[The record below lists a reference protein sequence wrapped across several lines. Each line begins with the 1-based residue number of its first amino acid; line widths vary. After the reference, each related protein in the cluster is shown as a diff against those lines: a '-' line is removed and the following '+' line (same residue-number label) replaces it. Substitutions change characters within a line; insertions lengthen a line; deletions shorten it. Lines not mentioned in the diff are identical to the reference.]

1 MESMTGQVN
10 ILLVDDQPGK
20 LLSYEVMLRDLDA
33 NLLKATCAN
42 EALQLLLKNE
52 VAVILID
59 VCMPELDGFEL
70 AAMIRQ
76 HPRFQKTALI
86 FISAIHLSES
96 DYLRGYDA
104 GAVDYVPVPVV
115 PELLRAKVR
124 VFAELYLKT
133 KQLESLN
140 RELEQRVAER
150 TEALESAHNR
160 LVQSEEARSLALAA
174 GHMGSWEYGVAGNRW
189 YLDTGLRQILGV
201 GDEFQPSID
210 TIGSRIHA
218 DDLAQF
224 RQSLSALTS
233 ENNTFQSEIRV
244 IRDNGQVRWCL
255 ATTAGALN
263 EEGALERLSGVL
275 VDITARK
282 EAESMQILLAREVD
296 HRARNALGV
305 VQAIVRLARAETIE
319 SYVKAVDGR
328 IQALAH
334 THELLSKSRW
344 QGADIERLIAEEL
357 APYRG
362 GDSGKVTI
370 TGPAVMLVPE
380 RAQAIGLV
388 LHELATNAA
397 KYGALS
403 HQDGKLEVRWSFE
416 GGILALSWLETGCRD
431 VVAPTRRGFGTKI
444 ITSSIHRGIGGTA
457 DFEWLPTGLRFALT
471 IDCEHS
477 SKLSALTRPPGNGA
491 AKPGG
496 TRVLVVEDEA
506 LIGMLTMTMIQELG
520 YAALG
525 PMTNLADANA
535 VIDRHEFDV
544 AVIDLNLNG
553 LPAYPLADALCSKGV
568 PFMFVTGYA
577 SDAVDGRFSHVPL
590 IQKPIPRDQL
600 AHTISRLIADN
611 PAGAAKR
618 RVSNHAVEPG

>member
-1 MESMTGQVN
+1 MQDQVN

-33 NLLKATCAN
+33 NLLKASCAN

-70 AAMIRQ
+70 AAMIRE

-150 TEALESAHNR
+150 TEALETAHHR
-160 LVQSEEARSLALAA
+160 LMQSDAARSLALAA
-174 GHMGSWEYGVAGNRW
+174 GDMGSWDYTLRTDHWNW
-189 YLDTGLRQILGV
+189 DTGLRQIFGLGEDV
-201 GDEFQPSID
+201 SADRATLESH
-210 TIGSRIHA
+210 IHA

-224 RQSLSALTS
+224 KASLAALTAQ
-233 ENNTFQSEIRV
+233 NNTFQSEIR
-244 IRDNGQVRWCL
+244 ILRDNGQVRWCL
-255 ATTAGALN
+255 ATTAARLSV
-263 EEGALERLSGVL
+263 EGGLERLSGVL
-275 VDITARK
+275 VDVTARK
-282 EAESMQILLAREVD
+282 EAETMQALLAREVD

-305 VQAIVRLARAETIE
+305 VQAIVRLARADTIE

-334 THELLSKSRW
+334 THELLLKSRW

-357 APYRG
+357 APYCEG
-362 GDSGKVTI
+362 GKITI
-370 TGPAVMLVPE
+370 AGPAVLLSPE

-403 HQDGKLEVRWSFE
+403 DQDGQLDVQWSFRE
-416 GGILALSWLETGCRD
+416 GVLDLCWLETGCRD
-431 VVAPTRRGFGTKI
+431 VAQPTRKGFGTKI
-444 ITSSIHRGIGGTA
+444 ISSSIHRGNGGEA
-457 DFEWLPTGLRFALT
+457 KFQWLATGLRFTLVM
-471 IDCEHS
+471 DCQRKNPAASPVGDEANPAS
-477 SKLSALTRPPGNGA
+477 EPTGSASP
-491 AKPGG
+491 
-496 TRVLVVEDEA
+496 RVLVVEDEI
-506 LIGMLTMTMIQELG
+506 LIGMLTMNMVKDLG
-520 YAALG
+520 YATLG

-535 VIDRHEFDV
+535 VIDQDDFDV

-553 LPAYPLADALCSKGV
+553 FSAYPLADALDSRGV

-577 SDAVDGRFSHVPL
+577 SDSVDGRFSHVPL
-590 IQKPIPRDQL
+590 IQKPIPKDQL
-600 AHTISRLIADN
+600 ANAIAQLV
-611 PAGAAKR
+611 AGRVAR
-618 RVSNHAVEPG
+618 RRQKLSTVKVRD

>member
-1 MESMTGQVN
+1 VPDQVN

-42 EALQLLLKNE
+42 EALEALLRHE

-140 RELEQRVAER
+140 RDLEQRVAER
-150 TEALESAHNR
+150 TAALETANFR

-174 GHMGSWEYGVAGNRW
+174 GDMGSWEYNVAGDRW
-189 YLDTGLRQILGV
+189 NWDTGLRQIFGV
-201 GDEFQPSID
+201 DDSFEPGKDAIRR
-210 TIGSRIHA
+210 RIHPEDFA
-218 DDLAQF
+218 GFTA
-224 RQSLSALTS
+224 SLDALTAQNS
-233 ENNTFQSEIRV
+233 TFQTELRIL
-244 IRDNGQVRWCL
+244 RDNGQVRWCL
-255 ATTAGALN
+255 ATTAGALDAQ
-263 EEGALERLSGVL
+263 GVLERLSGVL

-282 EAESMQILLAREVD
+282 EAEAMQIMLAREVD

-305 VQAIVRLARAETIE
+305 VQAIVRLARADTIDA
-319 SYVKAVDGR
+319 YVKAVDGR

-344 QGADIERLIAEEL
+344 QGADMERLIAEEL
-357 APYRG
+357 APYRAG
-362 GDSGKVTI
+362 EPGRI
-370 TGPAVMLVPE
+370 AIQGPAVMLAPE

-403 HQDGKLEVRWSFE
+403 GQDGRLEVRWLEQDGVLTFF
-416 GGILALSWLETGCRD
+416 WLETGCRD
-431 VVAPTRRGFGTKI
+431 VAPPTRKGFGTKI
-444 ITSSIHRGIGGTA
+444 IAGSIHRGNGGETR
-457 DFEWLPTGLRFALT
+457 FEWLPTGLRFTLT
-471 IDCEHS
+471 FRCEP
-477 SKLSALTRPPGNGA
+477 KDGPAPLPREAANESASASP
-491 AKPGG
+491 
-496 TRVLVVEDEA
+496 RVLVVEDEA
-506 LIGMLTMTMIQELG
+506 LVGMLTTSMVREMG

-525 PMTNLADANA
+525 PLTNIADARA
-535 VIDRHEFDV
+535 VIARDEFDV

-553 LPAYPLADALCSKGV
+553 MPAYPSADALHSKGV
-568 PFMFVTGYA
+568 PFVFVTGYA
-577 SDAVDGRFSHVPL
+577 PDAIDRRFSHVPL
-590 IQKPIPRDQL
+590 IQKPIPKDQL
-600 AHTISRLIADN
+600 ARIIAGLTA
-611 PAGAAKR
+611 AGADGAERPKR
-618 RVSNHAVEPG
+618 MAVTARD

>member
-1 MESMTGQVN
+1 MSDQVN

-70 AAMIRQ
+70 AAMIRE

-124 VFAELYLKT
+124 VFSELYLKT
-133 KQLESLN
+133 KQLEQLN

-150 TEALESAHNR
+150 TMALEAANNR
-160 LVQSEEARSLALAA
+160 LIQSEKARGLALAS
-174 GHMGSWEYGVAGNRW
+174 GSMGSWEYSVAGESW
-189 YLDTGLRQILGV
+189 TLDPGLRGIFGV
-201 GDEFQPSID
+201 DDGFEPSHAAIAA
-210 TIGSRIHA
+210 RIHA

-224 RQSLSALTS
+224 RASLDGLTPQ
-233 ENNTFQSEIRV
+233 NNTFQSEIR
-244 IRDNGQVRWCL
+244 ILRDNGQTRCCL
-255 ATTAGALN
+255 ATTAAALDAA
-263 EEGALERLSGVL
+263 GKLERLNGVL
-275 VDITARK
+275 VDITDRK
-282 EAESMQILLAREVD
+282 EAETMQILLAREVD

-305 VQAIVRLARAETIE
+305 VQAIVRLARADTVEG
-319 SYVKAVDGR
+319 YVKAVDGR

-357 APYRG
+357 EPYREQ
-362 GDSGKVTI
+362 DADRVSI
-370 TGPAVMLVPE
+370 RGPSVILPPE
-380 RAQAIGLV
+380 RAQAIGIV

-403 HQDGKLEVRWSFE
+403 RAEGRLDVHWSFQDN
-416 GGILALSWLETGCRD
+416 ILALDWRESGCREI
-431 VVAPTRRGFGTKI
+431 VEPTRRGFGTKI
-444 ITSSIHRGIGGTA
+444 ISSSIHQGNGGEVG
-457 DFEWLPTGLRFALT
+457 FEWLPTGLHFTLT
-471 IDCEHS
+471 INCGRKKDGAVLARS
-477 SKLSALTRPPGNGA
+477 DSRKPADANGR
-491 AKPGG
+491 
-496 TRVLVVEDEA
+496 RVLVVEDEA
-506 LIGMLTMTMIQELG
+506 LIGMLTMAMVKELG
-520 YAALG
+520 YATLG
-525 PMTNLADANA
+525 PMTTIAEAHE
-535 VIDRHEFDV
+535 VIGRDEFDV

-553 LPAYPLADALCSKGV
+553 LPAYPLADALHSKGV
-568 PFMFVTGYA
+568 PFVFVTGYA
-577 SDAVDGRFSHVPL
+577 ADSIDRRFSHVPL
-590 IQKPIPRDQL
+590 IQKPIPRDVL
-600 AHTISRLIADN
+600 ANAIARAV
-611 PAGAAKR
+611 AGRPVRNVQVA
-618 RVSNHAVEPG
+618 E